1 MSTDLRNAFIKT
13 IPIMCGYLFLGFA
26 FGISLQQAGFGAGW
40 ALLIST
46 IVYAGSLQFV
56 LVPFLA
62 SGAPLVSVF
71 LTSLF
76 VNSRHI
82 FYGLSFLERFRRM
95 KQAYPYMVFSL
106 TDETYSVLCAQK
118 DVDALSDRE
127 LFFIHLLDQL
137 YWIVG
142 SLGGAL
148 VGSVLPFDF
157 TGIDF
162 AMTALFGVISMNRW
176 NSGQPTASRGGH
188 RLRSSVCCC
197 LGRRTFCCRRWSARS
212 SAYRCYGHGWERD
225 RHERDAFAADVL
237 VAHGRRS

>member
-1 MSTDLRNAFIKT
+1 MNMSTDLRNAFIKT

-148 VGSVLPFDF
+148 LGSVLPFDF

-162 AMTALFGVISMNRW
+162 AMTALFGVIFYEQMEQAANRLPAVVGIGCAIVCLLLFGAE
-176 NSGQPTASRGGH
+176 NFLLPALVSAAVGLSL
-188 RLRSSVCCC
+188 LRPW
-197 LGRRTFCCRRWSARS
+197 LGRERT
-212 SAYRCYGHGWERD
+212 
-225 RHERDAFAADVL
+225 
-237 VAHGRRS
+237 

>member
-1 MSTDLRNAFIKT
+1 MNMSTDLRNAFIKT

-82 FYGLSFLERFRRM
+82 FYG
-95 KQAYPYMVFSL
+95 
-106 TDETYSVLCAQK
+106 
-118 DVDALSDRE
+118 
-127 LFFIHLLDQL
+127 
-137 YWIVG
+137 
-142 SLGGAL
+142 
-148 VGSVLPFDF
+148 
-157 TGIDF
+157 
-162 AMTALFGVISMNRW
+162 
-176 NSGQPTASRGGH
+176 
-188 RLRSSVCCC
+188 
-197 LGRRTFCCRRWSARS
+197 
-212 SAYRCYGHGWERD
+212 
-225 RHERDAFAADVL
+225 
-237 VAHGRRS
+237 

>member
-1 MSTDLRNAFIKT
+1 MNMSTDLRNAFIKT

-76 VNSRHI
+76 VNSR
-82 FYGLSFLERFRRM
+82 LERFRRM

-137 YWIVG
+137 YWIVA

-148 VGSVLPFDF
+148 LGNVLPFDF

-162 AMTALFGVISMNRW
+162 AMTALFGVIFYEQMEQAANRLPAVVGIGCAIVCLLLFGAE
-176 NSGQPTASRGGH
+176 NFLLPALVSAVVGLSL
-188 RLRSSVCCC
+188 LRPW
-197 LGRRTFCCRRWSARS
+197 LGRERT
-212 SAYRCYGHGWERD
+212 
-225 RHERDAFAADVL
+225 
-237 VAHGRRS
+237 

>member
-1 MSTDLRNAFIKT
+1 
-13 IPIMCGYLFLGFA
+13 
-26 FGISLQQAGFGAGW
+26 
-40 ALLIST
+40 
-46 IVYAGSLQFV
+46 SLQFV

-62 SGAPLVSVF
+62 SGTPLVSVF

-106 TDETYSVLCAQK
+106 TDETYSVLCAHK

-137 YWIVG
+137 YWIVA

-148 VGSVLPFDF
+148 LGSVLPFDV

-162 AMTALFGVISMNRW
+162 AMTALLGVIFYEQMEQAANRLPAVV
-176 NSGQPTASRGGH
+176 GI
-188 RLRSSVCCC
+188 
-197 LGRRTFCCRRWSARS
+197 
-212 SAYRCYGHGWERD
+212 
-225 RHERDAFAADVL
+225 
-237 VAHGRRS
+237 